1 MTHSQSQKVRHWIEH
16 FCVVPHGVNKGQHA
30 VLTIEQKQTL
40 RRIFDTDESPGEIT
54 APLAS
59 YLALVVVAGPRAS
72 AERLTGLELDADI
85 FTTWAATGPD
95 LKSVLKPN
103 GAQIVC
109 PELGTRYP
117 AAA

>member
-1 MTHSQSQKVRHWIEH
+1 MSAGGMSAIT
-16 FCVVPHGVNKGQHA
+16 VVPFGFDKGQH
-30 VLTIEQKQTL
+30 VRLTTEQKEIL
-40 RRIFDTDESPGEIT
+40 RKLFDNDESPEI
-54 APLAS
+54 APSLSS
-59 YLALVVVAGPRAS
+59 YLALLVVAGPRAL
-72 AERLTGLELDADI
+72 AERMTGIELDGDV